1 MCMLKLIDTCTK
13 KVNFTIRYLKL
24 KIFLS
29 TKRVLTYK
37 SQPSSHQEW
46 HPRDAAEYQALPS
59 KTEV

>member
-1 MCMLKLIDTCTK
+1 MIIKIK
-13 KVNFTIRYLKL
+13 KKN
-24 KIFLS
+24 LS
-29 TKRVLTYK
+29 TETILTYK